1 MVYTVYGDAVPVDG
15 FRVNV
20 TLQPGAQS
28 VIVALSATFAVDP
41 EVSYAGLVVFSTVT
55 SGLPTVTEPDTNT
68 NS

>member
-55 SGLPTVTEPDTNT
+55 CGLPTETVPCVKL